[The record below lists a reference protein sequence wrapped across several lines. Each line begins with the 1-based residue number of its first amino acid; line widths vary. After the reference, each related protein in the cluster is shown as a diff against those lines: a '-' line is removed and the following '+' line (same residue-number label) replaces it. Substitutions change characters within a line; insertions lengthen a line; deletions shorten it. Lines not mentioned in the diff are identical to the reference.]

1 MLAFIAYVI
10 LANIT
15 CYIVSEKN
23 KTSTLSVVFEAVSFL
38 VILVLIMSYGSGY
51 LGRYL
56 YVIGILNAI
65 YVFFLLIRCFL
76 KLYTKKYK
84 NRR

>member
-1 MLAFIAYVI
+1 MLAFIVYVI

-65 YVFFLLIRCFL
+65 YVFFLLIRYFL